1 MRKLSEIKG
10 EEALDVMAEILVPIT
25 DIVQDEDVRA
35 GFETNVAKCVSIA
48 LKNHKEAIIDIFS
61 AINGK
66 PKEETLA
73 EIDLLTL
80 PSYMIDV
87 LNNPQVQALFR

>member
-10 EEALDVMAEILVPIT
+10 EEALDVLAEILLPIVE
-25 DIVQDEDVRA
+25 IAQDEEVKK
-35 GFETNVAKCVSIA
+35 GFETNVAKCVSVA
-48 LKNHKEAIIDIFS
+48 LKKHKNAIIDIFV

-66 PKEETLA
+66 PREETLD
-73 EIDLLTL
+73 EIDLLAL

-87 LNNPQVQALFR
+87 LNEPAVQALFR

>member
-10 EEALDVMAEILVPIT
+10 EESLDVLAEILVPIT
-25 DIVQDEDVRA
+25 DIVQDEEVRK
-35 GFETNVAKCVSIA
+35 GFETNVAKCVSVA
-48 LKNHKEAIIDIFS
+48 LKNHKELIIDILT

-87 LNNPQVQALFR
+87 LNEPQVQALFR

>member
-48 LKNHKEAIIDIFS
+48 LKNHKESIIDIFT

-87 LNNPQVQALFR
+87 LNEPQVQALFR